1 MGIHYW
7 VFFPK
12 LGKNVLF
19 YIGVAKLTENI
30 PKKTNDIPSILKQ
43 STELLKISILQPI
56 QYSSNLRNQDNDLSL
71 DFLCQFCNTNVVEHI

>member
-1 MGIHYW
+1 MYCSTLELQNW
-7 VFFPK
+7 QKTFQ
-12 LGKNVLF
+12 
-19 YIGVAKLTENI
+19 
-30 PKKTNDIPSILKQ
+30 KKTNDIPSILKQ